1 MGLLTGLATT
11 ATFLTVVIAIA
22 GALVVGL
29 TAFVAVP
36 ALLESRTLRLRQ
48 QISIPAWYFHPAT
61 AV

>member
-1 MGLLTGLATT
+1 MGLLTGLATI
-11 ATFLTVVIAIA
+11 ATFLTVVVAIA
-22 GALVVGL
+22 GALVIGL

-36 ALLESRTLRLRQ
+36 ALLESRTLRRRR

>member
-1 MGLLTGLATT
+1 MGLLTGLATI

-22 GALVVGL
+22 GALVIGL

-36 ALLESRTLRLRQ
+36 ALLESRTLRRRR

-61 AV
+61 AA